1 VKALRF
7 CTVILLALITVACSG
22 SQRREAVDL
31 PESELKVSLDKIW
44 SQSLGDPRG
53 GTLSPVGTDD
63 GRVCGASAYSVFC
76 FQGDLGR
83 EIYEIVFDQKISGG
97 LGVANA
103 EIFLGGEDG
112 MVGLIDPTGVVKWQ
126 SNIRNSVMGAPMAV
140 GQTVIVRDVQGRLV
154 GLDRETGAFKWD
166 FQAPSQSLILRS
178 NPGISAGHSDTVVV
192 GFHGGIAMH
201 LDSASGEVLW
211 SVNVSIASGDNELER
226 IADVVGTPMV
236 VENMVCMA
244 TFQGRTGCFDLE
256 TGRRNWSIQTSAV
269 GSLGFDDERIFVSDE
284 AGYVMALDRGTGAV
298 LWRNESFKYRKITG
312 PTVLGPWV
320 MVGDLDG
327 IVSVLSASDGSYV
340 GRAKTDGSQI
350 LTNPIV
356 IDDNMFVQTSK
367 GNLYTFAA
375 DQNF

>member
-1 VKALRF
+1 
-7 CTVILLALITVACSG
+7 LALITVACSG

-53 GTLSPVGTDD
+53 GTLSPVGADD

-76 FQGDLGR
+76 FQGDSGR

-201 LDSASGEVLW
+201 LDSESGEVRW

-226 IADVVGTPMV
+226 ISDVVGTPIV
-236 VENMVCMA
+236 LENMVCMA
-244 TFQGRTGCFDLE
+244 TFQGRAACFDLE

>member
-1 VKALRF
+1 MKALRF
-7 CTVILLALITVACSG
+7 YTVILLALVTVACSG

-31 PESELKVSLDKIW
+31 PELELKVSLDKVW
-44 SQSLGDPRG
+44 SQSLGDPLG
-53 GTLSPVGTDD
+53 GTLSPVGAD

-76 FQGDLGR
+76 FQGDSGR

-201 LDSASGEVLW
+201 LDSESGEVRW

-226 IADVVGTPMV
+226 ISDVVGTPIV
-236 VENMVCMA
+236 LENMVCMA
-244 TFQGRTGCFDLE
+244 TFQGRAACFDLE

-327 IVSVLSASDGSYV
+327 IVSVLGASDGSYV

>member
-1 VKALRF
+1 MKAFRF
-7 CTVILLALITVACSG
+7 CIVILLALITVACSG

-53 GTLSPVGTDD
+53 GTLSPVGIDD

-76 FQGDLGR
+76 FQGDSGR

-97 LGVANA
+97 LGAANS

-140 GQTVIVRDVQGRLV
+140 GQTVIARDVQGRIV

-166 FQAPSQSLILRS
+166 FQAPSQSLSLRS
-178 NPGISAGHSDTVVV
+178 NLGISAGHSDTVVI

-201 LDSASGEVLW
+201 LDSESGEVRW

-226 IADVVGTPMV
+226 ISDVVGTPIV
-236 VENMVCMA
+236 LENLVCMA
-244 TFQGRTGCFDLE
+244 SFQGRAACFDLE
-256 TGRRNWSIQTSAV
+256 TGRLNWSIQTSAV

-320 MVGDLDG
+320 VVGDLDG
-327 IVSVLSASDGSYV
+327 IVSVLSASDGSYI
-340 GRAKTDGSQI
+340 GRVKTDGSQI
-350 LTNPIV
+350 LTNPLV
-356 IDDNMFVQTSK
+356 IDDSMFVQTSK

>member
-1 VKALRF
+1 MKALRF

-76 FQGDLGR
+76 FQGDSGR

-140 GQTVIVRDVQGRLV
+140 GQTVIVRDVQGRLF
-154 GLDRETGAFKWD
+154 GLDRETGESKWD
-166 FQAPSQSLILRS
+166 FQAPNQSLILRS
-178 NPGISAGHSDTVVV
+178 NPGISAGYSDSIVV

-284 AGYVMALDRGTGAV
+284 AGYVMALDRDTGAV

-356 IDDNMFVQTSK
+356 IDDNMLVQTSK

-375 DQNF
+375 DQKF

>member
-1 VKALRF
+1 MKALRF

-22 SQRREAVDL
+22 SQRREAVEL
-31 PESELKVSLDKIW
+31 PESVLKVSLDKIW

-53 GTLSPVGTDD
+53 GTLSPVGADE

-76 FQGDLGR
+76 FQGDSGR
-83 EIYEIVFDQKISGG
+83 EIYEVVFDQKISGG

-140 GQTVIVRDVQGRLV
+140 GQTVIVRDVQGRLF
-154 GLDRETGAFKWD
+154 GLDRETGESKWD
-166 FQAPSQSLILRS
+166 FQAPDQSLILRS
-178 NPGISAGHSDTVVV
+178 NPGISAGYSDSIVV

-269 GSLGFDDERIFVSDE
+269 GSLGYDDERIFVSDE

-340 GRAKTDGSQI
+340 GRAKTDGSEI

-356 IDDNMFVQTSK
+356 IDDKMFVQTSK

>member
-1 VKALRF
+1 MKAFRF
-7 CTVILLALITVACSG
+7 CIVILLALITVACSG

-31 PESELKVSLDKIW
+31 PEPVLKVSLDKIW

-53 GTLSPVGTDD
+53 GTLSPVGIDD

-76 FQGDLGR
+76 FQGDSGR

-97 LGVANA
+97 LGAENS

-140 GQTVIVRDVQGRLV
+140 GQTVIARDVQGRIV

-166 FQAPSQSLILRS
+166 FQAPSQSLSLRS
-178 NPGISAGHSDTVVV
+178 NLGISAGHSDTVVI

-201 LDSASGEVLW
+201 LDSESGEVRW

-226 IADVVGTPMV
+226 ISDVVGTPIV
-236 VENMVCMA
+236 LENMVCMA
-244 TFQGRTGCFDLE
+244 SFQGRAACFDLE
-256 TGRRNWSIQTSAV
+256 TGRLNWSIQTSAV

-327 IVSVLSASDGSYV
+327 IVSVLSASDGSYI
-340 GRAKTDGSQI
+340 GRVKTDGSQI
-350 LTNPIV
+350 LTNPLV

>member
-31 PESELKVSLDKIW
+31 PESELKVSLDEIW

-76 FQGDLGR
+76 FQGDSGR

-97 LGVANA
+97 LGVANS

-140 GQTVIVRDVQGRLV
+140 GQTVIVRDVQGRLF
-154 GLDRETGAFKWD
+154 GLDRETGESKWD
-166 FQAPSQSLILRS
+166 FQAPNQSLILRS
-178 NPGISAGHSDTVVV
+178 NPGISAGYSDSIVV

-298 LWRNESFKYRKITG
+298 LWGK
-312 PTVLGPWV
+312 
-320 MVGDLDG
+320 
-327 IVSVLSASDGSYV
+327 
-340 GRAKTDGSQI
+340 
-350 LTNPIV
+350 
-356 IDDNMFVQTSK
+356 
-367 GNLYTFAA
+367 
-375 DQNF
+375 

>member
-1 VKALRF
+1 MKALRF

-63 GRVCGASAYSVFC
+63 GRVCGASAYSVLC
-76 FQGDLGR
+76 FQGDSGR

-140 GQTVIVRDVQGRLV
+140 GQTVIVRDVQGRLF
-154 GLDRETGAFKWD
+154 GLDRETGESKWD
-166 FQAPSQSLILRS
+166 FQAPNQSLILRS
-178 NPGISAGHSDTVVV
+178 NPGISAGYSDSIVV

-356 IDDNMFVQTSK
+356 IDDNMLVQTSK